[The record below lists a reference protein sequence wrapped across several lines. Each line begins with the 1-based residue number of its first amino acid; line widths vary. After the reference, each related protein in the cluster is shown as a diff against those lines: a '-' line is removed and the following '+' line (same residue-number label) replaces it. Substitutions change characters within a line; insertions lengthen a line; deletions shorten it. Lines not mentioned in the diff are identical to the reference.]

1 MSSRPA
7 SRVSWPVA
15 DPDLE
20 LRGVGVVLFCLPCHL
35 FFSFFCDFFRFTQ
48 NKGGPPGPSPR
59 STIHSLWKQTS
70 FFVPGLRGRLF
81 SQATVDKR
89 AAWLICHAQKSRA
102 NNLVNYFRSASR
114 SNFILIIFMDKCF
127 ENAKKQPLFW
137 YQLPTVRL
145 LTIYYTI
152 RLWTRDFYLN
162 NRVFLSRIYRVIV
175 APRKFDVLETNICPR
190 SEASRANML
199 VLRTSNF
206 QGQLSVRPMVPRH
219 NHSIE
224 VARLDF
230 LGGISPNFER
240 QLCWRE

>member
-1 MSSRPA
+1 MTSRPV
-7 SRVSWPVA
+7 SRDSWPVA
-15 DPDLE
+15 DPGLE
-20 LRGVGVVLFCLPCHL
+20 LRGWGRFYFAYPAVYSSLSSVISSVLPKI
-35 FFSFFCDFFRFTQ
+35 RG
-48 NKGGPPGPSPR
+48 GGPPGPSPR
-59 STIHSLWKQTS
+59 STIHSLRKQTS
-70 FFVPGLRGRLF
+70 FFVPGPRGRLF

-89 AAWLICHAQKSRA
+89 AAWLICRAQKSRA
-102 NNLVNYFRSASR
+102 NNLVDYFRSASR
-114 SNFILIIFMDKCF
+114 SNFILIIFIDKCF

-206 QGQLSVRPMVPRH
+206 QGQLSVRTIVPRH
-219 NHSIE
+219 NHSIKFI
-224 VARLDF
+224 VHH
-230 LGGISPNFER
+230 
-240 QLCWRE
+240 